1 MYQCFHLFESYVQ
14 LPSVLSWFMGWIHT
28 YRYYS
33 MENKQYLELFFIKLL
48 LWNTWWINPF
58 KQMVC
63 QLMMFRAETWGKMW
77 NFKENLSAKV
87 IISWH
92 SSKLLSLDST
102 KWVCFPFIYMCRDV
116 KVKLKLAFFH
126 WLCFLLTEIIDGQI
140 LRQTGVIEWLLCGTF
155 APCDVY

>member
-1 MYQCFHLFESYVQ
+1 MFSFTWELG
-14 LPSVLSWFMGWIHT
+14 SVAFCVELVHGVDT
-28 YRYYS
+28 YIQILQHG
-33 MENKQYLELFFIKLL
+33 KQTVSRTIFIKLL

-77 NFKENLSAKV
+77 NFEENLSARV

-102 KWVCFPFIYMCRDV
+102 KWVCFLFIYMCRDV

-126 WLCFLLTEIIDGQI
+126 WLCFLLTEIIGGQI
-140 LRQTGVIEWLLCGTF
+140 LWQTGVIEWLLCGTF